1 MKKCTRCKIKK
12 PLSEFSLRRNKKGL
26 KIWITSAC
34 RKCMS
39 KLTATWVKDN
49 KNRFNE
55 YQRWWKLKHR
65 DELAEYK
72 REWRKRQKQHG

>member
-1 MKKCTRCKIKK
+1 
-12 PLSEFSLRRNKKGL
+12 
-26 KIWITSAC
+26 
-34 RKCMS
+34 MS